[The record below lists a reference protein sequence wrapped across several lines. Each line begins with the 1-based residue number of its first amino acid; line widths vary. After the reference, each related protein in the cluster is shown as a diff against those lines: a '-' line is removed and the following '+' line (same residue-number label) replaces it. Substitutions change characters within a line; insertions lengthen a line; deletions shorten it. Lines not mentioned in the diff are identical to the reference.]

1 MSLGHYRVFFLFLIL
16 ANSHSY
22 SQISKDRAPIY
33 VAVKSAVENN
43 SLSPQWLL
51 ALVTRMSQ
59 QRLDSFASIKRN
71 LTPEEINWQSLI
83 KSRAVSW
90 NKMLD
95 SLQSIFRGLELND
108 TITVLLGYLGKD
120 DGFTFGDK
128 IICLDV
134 TALQSAYGNSDLKEN
149 ENRID
154 RIFAHE
160 YTHLLHKKWMR
171 SRNYTLKNFRDS
183 VIWECFYEG
192 LGMFRSLNP
201 KWQPVNGRLNET
213 SIEVLDKLTPIF
225 KAFINKLFSKS
236 ELTFSEK
243 EEMLQNLSRGR
254 VDQKWGAFPIAL
266 WLAVE
271 EQLEPGSIAS
281 LIDKGS
287 EAVLILS
294 KKYLGEK
301 FRAKY

>member
-1 MSLGHYRVFFLFLIL
+1 MPCH
-16 ANSHSY
+16 
-22 SQISKDRAPIY
+22 Q
-33 VAVKSAVENN
+33 
-43 SLSPQWLL
+43 
-51 ALVTRMSQ
+51 
-59 QRLDSFASIKRN
+59 
-71 LTPEEINWQSLI
+71 PE
-83 KSRAVSW
+83 
-90 NKMLD
+90 
-95 SLQSIFRGLELND
+95 
-108 TITVLLGYLGKD
+108 
-120 DGFTFGDK
+120 
-128 IICLDV
+128 
-134 TALQSAYGNSDLKEN
+134 
-149 ENRID
+149 
-154 RIFAHE
+154 
-160 YTHLLHKKWMR
+160 
-171 SRNYTLKNFRDS
+171 
-183 VIWECFYEG
+183 
-192 LGMFRSLNP
+192 
-201 KWQPVNGRLNET
+201 NGRLNET
-213 SIEVLDKLTPIF
+213 SIEVLDKLTLIF